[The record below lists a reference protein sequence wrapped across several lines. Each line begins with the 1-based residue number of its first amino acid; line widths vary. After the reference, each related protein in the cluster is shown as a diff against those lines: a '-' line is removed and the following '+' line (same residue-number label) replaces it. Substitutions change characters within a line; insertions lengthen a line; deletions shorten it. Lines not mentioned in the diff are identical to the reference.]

1 MSEQDDE
8 EADFEEA
15 VGQEGSKLAEAT
27 KKRRARVAK
36 MLNTRKDNKINQKLT
51 SEVQFLLSS
60 SSTVMQGR

>member
-15 VGQEGSKLAEAT
+15 VSQEGSKLAEAT